1 MHNDEKEKF
10 SQKRR
15 DPMSRGR
22 GPGGMGIPGEKAKDF
37 KSAIK
42 RLFSE
47 LKSFRV
53 LIFVALILA
62 VCGSILSIFAPNKLS
77 KLTDVISD
85 GLIVKKEN
93 IEIIS
98 NNISKNLTDDKI
110 KEIFKNI
117 LDVNL
122 SENIVSNIMSS
133 GEISQEDKKEFYA
146 FISSIKLSSNDASSL
161 FQGISELPDSIKKEL
176 FTESEYDGVKFSFE
190 DKMNALN
197 MVSEMSALDTDTKNT
212 SIFQNIDIS
221 DSLKQVL
228 FKEFEIDGV
237 VISAN
242 DQYEFLKIM
251 STLENGNDAS
261 KIYAKIDEL
270 PENIKSVIEPY
281 MDVEKIKQISI
292 FLLCIY
298 LMSAMF
304 TYIESIS
311 MTDVANKFARKLR
324 SRISKKINNLPLKYF
339 DRNSTGDI
347 LSRVTND
354 VDTIAQSMNQSLA
367 TLVSSTTLFIGTI
380 IMMFCTNWI
389 MSITAILASMI
400 GFFGMFFI
408 LKKSQKYFVQKQE
421 ALGNLNGHIE

>member
-304 TYIESIS
+304 T
-311 MTDVANKFARKLR
+311 
-324 SRISKKINNLPLKYF
+324 
-339 DRNSTGDI
+339 
-347 LSRVTND
+347 
-354 VDTIAQSMNQSLA
+354 
-367 TLVSSTTLFIGTI
+367 
-380 IMMFCTNWI
+380 
-389 MSITAILASMI
+389 
-400 GFFGMFFI
+400 
-408 LKKSQKYFVQKQE
+408 
-421 ALGNLNGHIE
+421 